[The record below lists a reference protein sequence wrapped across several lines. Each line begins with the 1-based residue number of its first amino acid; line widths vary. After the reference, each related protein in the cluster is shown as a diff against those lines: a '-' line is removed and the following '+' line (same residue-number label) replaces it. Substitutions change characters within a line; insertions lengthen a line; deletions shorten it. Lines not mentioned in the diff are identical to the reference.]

1 MSYLGTII
9 QKLAILAISTGLSLL
24 VGGII
29 VTPLIALAY
38 YRAQDGPIFPAPMVA
53 FVVVAPISFI
63 LFILQGLVIIYE
75 WITKHRLKNLLIWIG
90 VVSGLV
96 AGLIPYLIAIAPF
109 QSSSDSWAPFAF
121 AGLGIFLGLTAFGFH
136 WIANKLLSILQN
148 SKSTRTI
155 RILGEHDDQV

>member
-29 VTPLIALAY
+29 VTPVIALAY

-63 LFILQGLVIIYE
+63 LLFLQALVLIYE
-75 WITKHRLKNLLIWIG
+75 WITKHFLGNYLLLIG

-109 QSSSDSWAPFAF
+109 QSSSDYWAPFVF

-136 WIANKLLSILQN
+136 WIANKLMIILQN
-148 SKSTRTI
+148 SKLTRTI
-155 RILGEHDDQV
+155 RIQGENDDQA

>member
-29 VTPLIALAY
+29 VTPLIALAN

-63 LFILQGLVIIYE
+63 LLFLQALVLIYE
-75 WITKHRLKNLLIWIG
+75 WITKHRLEKFLILIG

-136 WIANKLLSILQN
+136 WIANKLMSILQN
-148 SKSTRTI
+148 NKLTRTI
-155 RILGEHDDQV
+155 SIQGENHDQV